1 MRKYLL
7 LLIFCLLLGLT
18 ACGKNSIVGEW
29 EVDYLYSSGT
39 KNDLKNLGLKDSD
52 VKIVF
57 EKNNQGTIKIKGHS
71 EKYDFEWEKEKDI
84 LHLIIEEQDYY
95 AKIKNGK
102 IFYYYDENN
111 LNSYIVLEKVE

>member
-39 KNDLKNLGLKDSD
+39 KNDLKNLGIKDSD
-52 VKIVF
+52 V
-57 EKNNQGTIKIKGHS
+57 
-71 EKYDFEWEKEKDI
+71 
-84 LHLIIEEQDYY
+84 
-95 AKIKNGK
+95 
-102 IFYYYDENN
+102 
-111 LNSYIVLEKVE
+111 